1 MLELMGT
8 LGAFTVIATYF
19 LSIKL
24 DRPLVLA
31 WGNVAVACMM
41 IPVNVDLGLEFAVF
55 LNGTFGLLGAYAIW
69 KEWRWQRSLPTELE
83 PWYKLTSGCGEMVII
98 GTTG

>member
-24 DRPLVLA
+24 DRPLVFA
-31 WGNVAVACMM
+31 WGNVAGACMM

-55 LNGTFGLLGAYAIW
+55 LNGTFGLLGVYAIGKDWIEW
-69 KEWRWQRSLPTELE
+69 KQLPTELQQ
-83 PWYKLTSGCGEMVII
+83 
-98 GTTG
+98 